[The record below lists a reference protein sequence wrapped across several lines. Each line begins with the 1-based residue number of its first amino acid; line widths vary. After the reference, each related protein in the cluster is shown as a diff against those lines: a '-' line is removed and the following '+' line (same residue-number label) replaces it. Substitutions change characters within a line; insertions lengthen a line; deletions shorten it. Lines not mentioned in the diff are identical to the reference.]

1 MTTGFTTG
9 KNFVSKRHCYLLLTA
24 TLMTYLLIT
33 MGGIVCITESGRG
46 CPDWPGCYGR
56 IVPMMRMDSVIEY
69 MHRLVA
75 ALTSPFILAAAIV
88 GRRQSR
94 DIRWVSRPP
103 ALAVAFLVA
112 VAGLGARAVLR
123 GLSPLWA
130 AVDLGLAL
138 LVLALMVSASVVA
151 FTRYANPT
159 LPDRLWFR
167 GSFARL
173 SLWMSGAIF
182 AVLVS
187 GVVVDGDSIARCLGW
202 PLYFVRWAPI
212 DLHGWLQ
219 LSRRLFAGAAS
230 VLIIAVFLQAWRT
243 QRTQAAIVRGA
254 TMVGVFFFAEIS
266 VGAVMLA
273 RGSNLLLLGIYV
285 ALAAALWASSVAL
298 VVWAASPYS
307 DVVRARISAAQATA
321 A

>member
-1 MTTGFTTG
+1 MASGFTTG
-9 KNFVSKRHCYLLLTA
+9 KNSISKRHCYLLLAATA
-24 TLMTYLLIT
+24 MTYLIIT
-33 MGGIVCITESGRG
+33 MGGIVCATESGRG

-75 ALTSPFILAAAIV
+75 ALTSPFIIAAAIV
-88 GRRQSR
+88 GWRQSP

-103 ALAVAFLVA
+103 AIAVAFLFA

-151 FTRYANPT
+151 FTRYANPA

-173 SLWMSGAIF
+173 SFWTSGAIF

-202 PLYFVRWAPI
+202 PLYVVRWVPV

-219 LSRRLFAGAAS
+219 LSRRVLAGAAS
-230 VLIIAVFLQAWRT
+230 ILLITVVWQAWRT
-243 QRTQAAIVRGA
+243 PRAQTAIVRGA
-254 TMVGVFFFAEIS
+254 TMLGVFFFAEIS
-266 VGAVMLA
+266 VGALMLT
-273 RGSNLLLLGIYV
+273 RGSNLLMLGIYV
-285 ALAAALWASSVAL
+285 ALAAALWASSVVL
-298 VVWAASPYS
+298 VVLSGLPSS
-307 DVVRARISAAQATA
+307 DSAEARFRPVQATA